1 MTINID
7 HTIKCL
13 LAEML
18 GVQCSR
24 IYVTPAASLRDDLF
38 SDGFDLF
45 KIAMALE
52 DMELLPMLVG
62 DYYYEDWNSVQDILN
77 SVKKAR
83 EQ

>member
-18 GVQCSR
+18 GAQESM
-24 IYVTPAASLRDDLF
+24 VTPDASLRDDLF
-38 SDGFDLF
+38 ADGFDLF
-45 KIAMALE
+45 EIAMALE

-62 DYYYEDWNSVQDILN
+62 DYYYEDWNSVQDILD

-83 EQ
+83 EK